1 MATAGG
7 ALSLT
12 PRTRSSRSSF
22 SVLRCASALL
32 LVAALSAQTRP
43 PAPASVRMY
52 VFDCGTLTIAD
63 PMALFGLRKDEV
75 GATNLSDAAYLVVHP
90 RGTLLWDAGFLPDSV
105 IESGAPQTGMARATR
120 TLKGQL
126 AQAGYKPSDI
136 TYLAL
141 SHYHGDH
148 TGNANDFRT
157 ATWLVSKV
165 EHDAMF
171 TEPPP
176 RFAAPATY
184 NVLKDSKTIY
194 VGLDRDYDV
203 FGDGTVVIKP
213 TPGHT
218 PGHLALVV
226 KLAKTGSVMLTGDIY
241 HYPEEVG
248 REDLPPGEADKVQAL
263 ATRKAVRE
271 FVRKTGTT
279 LWIGHDLVGFS
290 KLKKS
295 PEFYE

>member
-1 MATAGG
+1 VRTAF
-7 ALSLT
+7 A
-12 PRTRSSRSSF
+12 
-22 SVLRCASALL
+22 ALL
-32 LVAALSAQTRP
+32 IALAGAQSPP
-43 PAPASVRMY
+43 PAPKTVRLY
-52 VFDCGTLTIAD
+52 VFDCGTLNIAD
-63 PMALFGLRKDEV
+63 PMPLFGLRKDEV
-75 GATNLSDAAYLVVHP
+75 GATNLSDAAYLIVHP
-90 RGTLLWDAGFLPDSV
+90 RGTLIWDAGFLTDSV
-105 IESGAPQTGMARATR
+105 IESGAPQTGMARASK

-157 ATWLVSKV
+157 STWLVTRV

-171 TEPPP
+171 SVPPP
-176 RFAAPATY
+176 RIASPDTY
-184 NVLKDSKTIY
+184 SALKDSKTVFIE
-194 VGLDRDYDV
+194 GDYDV

-226 KLAKTGSVMLTGDIY
+226 KLAKTGPVMLTGDMY
-241 HYPEEVG
+241 HYPEEVN
-248 REDLPPGEADKVQAL
+248 RDDVPPGEADKAL
-263 ATRKAVRE
+263 ATQTRKAVRA
-271 FVRKTGTT
+271 FVQRTGTQ
-279 LWIGHDLVGFS
+279 LWIGHDLIGFA
-290 KLKKS
+290 KLRKS

>member
-1 MATAGG
+1 MRTAL
-7 ALSLT
+7 A
-12 PRTRSSRSSF
+12 
-22 SVLRCASALL
+22 ALL
-32 LVAALSAQTRP
+32 LTLLGGQARP
-43 PAPASVRMY
+43 PAPAPVRLY
-52 VFDCGTLTIAD
+52 VFDCGTLNIAD
-63 PMALFGLRKDEV
+63 PMPLFGLKKEEV

-90 RGTLLWDAGFLPDSV
+90 KGTLMWDAGFLTDSD
-105 IESGAPQTGMARATR
+105 IESGAPQTGMARASK

-126 AQAGYKPSDI
+126 AQAGYKPADI

-148 TGNANDFRT
+148 TGNANDFR
-157 ATWLVSKV
+157 ASTWLVSKV

-176 RFAAPATY
+176 RIASPATY
-184 NVLKDSKTIY
+184 GALKDSKTVY
-194 VGLDRDYDV
+194 VPLQGDYDV

-226 KLAKTGSVMLTGDIY
+226 KLAKTGSVMLTGDMY

-248 REDLPPGEADKVQAL
+248 RDDLPPGEADKAQAL
-263 ATRKAVRE
+263 ATRKAVAE
-271 FVRKTGTT
+271 FVKKTGTQ

-290 KLKKS
+290 KLRKS

>member
-1 MATAGG
+1 M
-7 ALSLT
+7 
-12 PRTRSSRSSF
+12 
-22 SVLRCASALL
+22 
-32 LVAALSAQTRP
+32 
-43 PAPASVRMY
+43 
-52 VFDCGTLTIAD
+52 
-63 PMALFGLRKDEV
+63 
-75 GATNLSDAAYLVVHP
+75 
-90 RGTLLWDAGFLPDSV
+90 WDAGFLTDSD
-105 IESGAPQTGMARATR
+105 IESGAPQTGMARASK

-126 AQAGYKPSDI
+126 AQAGYKPADI

-148 TGNANDFRT
+148 TGNANDFR
-157 ATWLVSKV
+157 ASTWLVSKV

-176 RFAAPATY
+176 RIASPATY
-184 NVLKDSKTIY
+184 NALKGSKTVY
-194 VGLDRDYDV
+194 VPLQGDYDV

-226 KLAKTGSVMLTGDIY
+226 KLAKTGSVMLTGDMY

-248 REDLPPGEADKVQAL
+248 RDDLPPGEADKAQAL
-263 ATRKAVRE
+263 ATRKAVAE
-271 FVRKTGTT
+271 FVKKTGTQ

-290 KLKKS
+290 KLRKS

>member
-1 MATAGG
+1 M
-7 ALSLT
+7 
-12 PRTRSSRSSF
+12 P
-22 SVLRCASALL
+22 
-32 LVAALSAQTRP
+32 
-43 PAPASVRMY
+43 
-52 VFDCGTLTIAD
+52 
-63 PMALFGLRKDEV
+63 LFGLRKDEV
-75 GATNLSDAAYLVVHP
+75 SATNLSDAAYLIVHP
-90 RGTLLWDAGFLPDSV
+90 RGTLMWDAGFIPDSV
-105 IESGAPQTGMARATR
+105 IESGAPQTGMARASK

-148 TGNANDFRT
+148 TGNANDFRM
-157 ATWLVSKV
+157 ATWLVTRV

-171 TEPPP
+171 TVPPP
-176 RFAAPATY
+176 RIASPDTY
-184 NVLKDSKTIY
+184 SALKESKTVFIT
-194 VGLDRDYDV
+194 GDYDV
-203 FGDGTVVIKP
+203 FGDGTVVVKP

-226 KLAKTGSVMLTGDIY
+226 KLAKTGPVMLTGDMY
-241 HYPEEVG
+241 HYPEEVT
-248 REDLPPGEADKVQAL
+248 RDDLPPGEADKAQAA

-271 FVRKTGTT
+271 FVRKTGTQ

-290 KLKKS
+290 KLRKS

>member
-1 MATAGG
+1 MRHV
-7 ALSLT
+7 LT
-12 PRTRSSRSSF
+12 
-22 SVLRCASALL
+22 ALL
-32 LVAALSAQTRP
+32 LTLFGAQARP
-43 PAPASVRMY
+43 PAPASVRLY
-52 VFDCGTLTIAD
+52 VFDCGILNIAD
-63 PMALFGLRKDEV
+63 PMPLFGLRKDEV
-75 GATNLSDAAYLVVHP
+75 GATNLSDAAYLIVHP
-90 RGTLLWDAGFLPDSV
+90 RGTLLWDAGFLSDSD
-105 IESGAPQTGMARATR
+105 IESGAPQTGMARASK

-126 AQAGYKPSDI
+126 AQAGYKPADI

-148 TGNANDFRT
+148 TGNANDFK
-157 ATWLVSKV
+157 ASTWLVTRV

-171 TEPPP
+171 TEPAP
-176 RFAAPATY
+176 RIASPATY
-184 NVLKDSKTIY
+184 NALKDSKTVY
-194 VGLDRDYDV
+194 VPLQGDHDV

-226 KLAKTGSVMLTGDIY
+226 KLAKTGSVMLTGDMY

-248 REDLPPGEADKVQAL
+248 RDELPPGEADKAQAL

-271 FVRKTGTT
+271 FVRQTGTQ

-290 KLKKS
+290 KLRKS

>member
-1 MATAGG
+1 MRTAL
-7 ALSLT
+7 A
-12 PRTRSSRSSF
+12 
-22 SVLRCASALL
+22 ALL
-32 LVAALSAQTRP
+32 IAVFSAQSGP
-43 PAPASVRMY
+43 PAPPRTVRVY
-52 VFDCGTLTIAD
+52 VLDCGTLNIPD
-63 PMALFGLRKDEV
+63 PMPLFGLRKDEV
-75 GATNLSDAAYLVVHP
+75 RDSNLSDAAYLIVHP
-90 RGTLLWDAGFLPDSV
+90 RGTLLWDTGFLSDGV

-126 AQAGYKPSDI
+126 SQAGYRPADI
-136 TYLAL
+136 NYLAL

-148 TGNANDFRT
+148 TGNANDFKT
-157 ATWLVSKV
+157 ATWLVSQV

-176 RFAAPATY
+176 RIAAPDSY
-184 NVLKDSKTIY
+184 NALKNSKTVY
-194 VGLDRDYDV
+194 VKTTGDYDV

-226 KLAKTGSVMLTGDIY
+226 KLAKTGPVMLTGDMY
-241 HYPEEVG
+241 HYPEEVM
-248 REDLPPGEADKVQAL
+248 RDDLPPGESDKAQAL
-263 ATRKAVRE
+263 ATRKTVRE
-271 FVRKTGTT
+271 FIRKTGTT
-279 LWIGHDLVGFS
+279 LWIGHDIVGFA

>member
-1 MATAGG
+1 V
-7 ALSLT
+7 
-12 PRTRSSRSSF
+12 RY
-22 SVLRCASALL
+22 LL
-32 LVAALSAQTRP
+32 AAILIAALGAQARP
-43 PAPASVRMY
+43 PAPSSVRLY
-52 VFDCGTLTIAD
+52 VFDCGTLEIAD
-63 PMALFGLRKDEV
+63 PMQLFGLRKEEV

-90 RGTLLWDAGFLPDSV
+90 RGTLIWDTGFLPDNV
-105 IESGAPQTGMARATR
+105 IESGAPQTGLARATK

-126 AQAGYKPSDI
+126 AQIGYKPSDI

-148 TGNANDFRT
+148 TGNANDFQGS
-157 ATWLVSKV
+157 TWLVSQV

-171 TEPPP
+171 TLPPP
-176 RFAAPATY
+176 RIASPGTY
-184 NVLKDSKTIY
+184 SALKNSKTVFI
-194 VGLDRDYDV
+194 GLQGDYDV

-218 PGHLALVV
+218 PGHLALLV
-226 KLAKTGSVMLTGDIY
+226 KLAKTGPVLLTGDLY
-241 HYPEEVG
+241 HYPEEVS
-248 REDLPPGEADKVQAL
+248 RNILPPGEADRAQAT

-271 FVRKTGTT
+271 FVEKTGTQ

-290 KLKKS
+290 KLRKS

>member
-1 MATAGG
+1 MRHA
-7 ALSLT
+7 
-12 PRTRSSRSSF
+12 
-22 SVLRCASALL
+22 
-32 LVAALSAQTRP
+32 VAALLIALVGVQVRP
-43 PAPASVRMY
+43 AAPPSVRVY
-52 VFDCGTLTIAD
+52 VFDCGTLNITD
-63 PMALFGLRKDEV
+63 PMPLFGLRKDEV

-90 RGTLLWDAGFLPDSV
+90 RGTLLWDAGFLPDRD
-105 IESGAPQTGMARATR
+105 IESGAPQTGMARASK

-126 AQAGYKPSDI
+126 AAAGYKPPDI

-148 TGNANDFRT
+148 TGNANDFAS

-165 EHDAMF
+165 EYDAMF
-171 TEPPP
+171 AATPP
-176 RFAAPATY
+176 RITAPATY
-184 NVLKDSKTIY
+184 SALKDSRHKFIGMTA
-194 VGLDRDYDV
+194 DYDV

-226 KLAKTGSVMLTGDIY
+226 KLAKTGSVMLTGDMY

-248 REDLPPGEADKVQAL
+248 RDEVPPGEADKAQAI

-271 FVRKTGTT
+271 FVRRTGTQ
-279 LWIGHDLVGFS
+279 LWIGHDLIGFS
-290 KLKKS
+290 KLRKS

>member
-1 MATAGG
+1 MRHV
-7 ALSLT
+7 LT
-12 PRTRSSRSSF
+12 
-22 SVLRCASALL
+22 ALL
-32 LVAALSAQTRP
+32 IALFGVQARP
-43 PAPASVRMY
+43 PAPASVRLY
-52 VFDCGTLTIAD
+52 VFDCGTLNIAD
-63 PMALFGLRKDEV
+63 PMPLFGLKKEEV

-90 RGTLLWDAGFLPDSV
+90 KGTLMWDAGFLTDSD
-105 IESGAPQTGMARATR
+105 IESGAPQTGMARASK

-126 AQAGYKPSDI
+126 AQAGYKPADI

-148 TGNANDFRT
+148 TGNANDFK
-157 ATWLVSKV
+157 ASTWLVSKV

-176 RFAAPATY
+176 RIASPATY
-184 NVLKDSKTIY
+184 NALKDSKTVY
-194 VGLDRDYDV
+194 VPLQSDYDV

-226 KLAKTGSVMLTGDIY
+226 KLAKTGSVMLTGDMY

-248 REDLPPGEADKVQAL
+248 RDDLPPGEADKAQAL
-263 ATRKAVRE
+263 ATRKAVAE
-271 FVRKTGTT
+271 FVKKTGTQ

-290 KLKKS
+290 KLRKS

>member
-1 MATAGG
+1 VRTAF
-7 ALSLT
+7 A
-12 PRTRSSRSSF
+12 
-22 SVLRCASALL
+22 ALL
-32 LVAALSAQTRP
+32 IALAGAQSPP
-43 PAPASVRMY
+43 PAPKTVRLY
-52 VFDCGTLTIAD
+52 VFDCGTLNIAD
-63 PMALFGLRKDEV
+63 PMPLFGLRKDEV
-75 GATNLSDAAYLVVHP
+75 GATNLSDAAYLIVHP
-90 RGTLLWDAGFLPDSV
+90 RGTLISDAGFLTDSV
-105 IESGAPQTGMARATR
+105 IESGAPQTGMARASK

-157 ATWLVSKV
+157 STWLVTRV

-171 TEPPP
+171 RVPPP
-176 RFAAPATY
+176 RIASPDTY
-184 NVLKDSKTIY
+184 SALKDSKTVFIE
-194 VGLDRDYDV
+194 GDYDV

-226 KLAKTGSVMLTGDIY
+226 KLAKTGPVMLTGDMY
-241 HYPEEVG
+241 HYPEEVN
-248 REDLPPGEADKVQAL
+248 RDDVPPGEADKAL
-263 ATRKAVRE
+263 ATQTRKAVRA
-271 FVRKTGTT
+271 FVQRTGTQ
-279 LWIGHDLVGFS
+279 LWIGHDLIGFA
-290 KLKKS
+290 KLRKS

>member
-1 MATAGG
+1 MRHV
-7 ALSLT
+7 LT
-12 PRTRSSRSSF
+12 
-22 SVLRCASALL
+22 ALL
-32 LVAALSAQTRP
+32 IALFGGQARP
-43 PAPASVRMY
+43 PAPASVRLY
-52 VFDCGTLTIAD
+52 VFDCGTLNIAD
-63 PMALFGLRKDEV
+63 PMPLFGLKKEEV

-90 RGTLLWDAGFLPDSV
+90 KGTLMWDAGFLTDSD
-105 IESGAPQTGMARATR
+105 IESGAPQTGMARASK

-126 AQAGYKPSDI
+126 AQAGYKPADI

-148 TGNANDFRT
+148 TGNANDFK
-157 ATWLVSKV
+157 ASTWLVSRV

-176 RFAAPATY
+176 RIAAPATY
-184 NVLKDSKTIY
+184 SALKDSKTVY
-194 VGLDRDYDV
+194 VPLQRDYDV

-226 KLAKTGSVMLTGDIY
+226 KLAKTGSVMLTGDMY

-248 REDLPPGEADKVQAL
+248 RDDLPPGEADKAQAL
-263 ATRKAVRE
+263 ATRKAMAE
-271 FVRKTGTT
+271 FVKKTGTQ

-290 KLKKS
+290 KLRKS

>member
-1 MATAGG
+1 MRHV
-7 ALSLT
+7 LT
-12 PRTRSSRSSF
+12 
-22 SVLRCASALL
+22 ALL
-32 LVAALSAQTRP
+32 IALFGVQARP
-43 PAPASVRMY
+43 PAPASVRLY
-52 VFDCGTLTIAD
+52 VFDCGMLKIAD
-63 PMALFGLRKDEV
+63 PMPLFGLKKEEV
-75 GATNLSDAAYLVVHP
+75 GATNLSDAAYLIVHP
-90 RGTLLWDAGFLPDSV
+90 RGTLLWDAGFLSDSV
-105 IESGAPQTGMARATR
+105 IESGAPQTGMARASK

-126 AQAGYKPSDI
+126 AQAGYKPADI

-148 TGNANDFRT
+148 TGNANDFKT
-157 ATWLVSKV
+157 STWLVTKV

-176 RFAAPATY
+176 RIASPATY
-184 NVLKDSKTIY
+184 NALKDSKTVY
-194 VGLDRDYDV
+194 LPLQSDYDV

-226 KLAKTGSVMLTGDIY
+226 KLAKTGSVMLTGDMY
-241 HYPEEVG
+241 HYPEEVD
-248 REDLPPGEADKVQAL
+248 RDDLPPGEADKAQAL

-271 FVRKTGTT
+271 FAQKTGTQ

>member
-1 MATAGG
+1 M
-7 ALSLT
+7 
-12 PRTRSSRSSF
+12 RT
-22 SVLRCASALL
+22 LL
-32 LVAALSAQTRP
+32 AALVIALVGAQSPPP
-43 PAPASVRMY
+43 PATVRLY
-52 VFDCGTLTIAD
+52 VFDCGTLNIAD
-63 PMALFGLRKDEV
+63 PMPLFGLKKEEV
-75 GATNLSDAAYLVVHP
+75 GATNLSDAAYLIVHP
-90 RGTLLWDAGFLPDSV
+90 RGTLLWDAGFVTDSV
-105 IESGAPQTGMARATR
+105 IESGAPQTGMARATK

-126 AQAGYKPSDI
+126 AQAGYRPSDV

-148 TGNANDFRT
+148 TGNANDFK
-157 ATWLVSKV
+157 ASTWLVTQV

-171 TEPPP
+171 AVPPP
-176 RFAAPATY
+176 RIASPPTY
-184 NVLKDSKTIY
+184 SALKDSRTVYIT
-194 VGLDRDYDV
+194 GDYDV

-226 KLAKTGSVMLTGDIY
+226 KLAKTGPVMLTGDMY
-241 HYPEEVG
+241 HYPEEVS
-248 REDLPPGEADKVQAL
+248 RDDLPPGETDKTQAA

-271 FVRKTGTT
+271 FVQKTGTQ

>member
-1 MATAGG
+1 MRHV
-7 ALSLT
+7 LT
-12 PRTRSSRSSF
+12 
-22 SVLRCASALL
+22 ALL
-32 LVAALSAQTRP
+32 LTLFGAQART
-43 PAPASVRMY
+43 PAPASVRLY
-52 VFDCGTLTIAD
+52 VFDCGILNIAD
-63 PMALFGLRKDEV
+63 PMPLFGLRKDEV

-90 RGTLLWDAGFLPDSV
+90 RGTLLWDAGFLSDSV
-105 IESGAPQTGMARATR
+105 IESGAPQTGMARATK

-126 AQAGYKPSDI
+126 AQAGYKAADI

-148 TGNANDFRT
+148 TGNANDFKA
-157 ATWLVSKV
+157 ATWLVTKV

-176 RFAAPATY
+176 RIASPTTY
-184 NVLKDSKTIY
+184 SALKDSKTVY
-194 VGLDRDYDV
+194 LPLESDYDV

-226 KLAKTGSVMLTGDIY
+226 KLAKTGSVMLTGDMY

-248 REDLPPGEADKVQAL
+248 RDDLPPGEADKAQAL

-271 FVRKTGTT
+271 FVQKTGTQ

>member
-1 MATAGG
+1 MRHAFT
-7 ALSLT
+7 
-12 PRTRSSRSSF
+12 
-22 SVLRCASALL
+22 ALL
-32 LVAALSAQTRP
+32 IALFGVQARP
-43 PAPASVRMY
+43 PAPASVRLY
-52 VFDCGTLTIAD
+52 VFDCGTLEIAD
-63 PMALFGLRKDEV
+63 PMPLFGLKKEEV
-75 GATNLSDAAYLVVHP
+75 GATNLSDAVYLIVHP
-90 RGTLLWDAGFLPDSV
+90 RGTLLWDAGFLSDSV
-105 IESGAPQTGMARATR
+105 IESGAPQTGMARAGK

-126 AQAGYKPSDI
+126 AQAGYKPADI

-148 TGNANDFRT
+148 TGNANDFKT
-157 ATWLVSKV
+157 STWLVTKV

-176 RFAAPATY
+176 RIASPATY
-184 NVLKDSKTIY
+184 NALKDSKTVY
-194 VGLDRDYDV
+194 LPLQSDYDV

-226 KLAKTGSVMLTGDIY
+226 KLAKTGSVMLTGDMY

-248 REDLPPGEADKVQAL
+248 RDDLPPGEADKAQAL

-271 FVRKTGTT
+271 FVQKTGTQ

>member
-1 MATAGG
+1 MRYTLAAI
-7 ALSLT
+7 LI
-12 PRTRSSRSSF
+12 
-22 SVLRCASALL
+22 ALL
-32 LVAALSAQTRP
+32 GAQARP
-43 PAPASVRMY
+43 PAPASVRLY
-52 VFDCGTLTIAD
+52 VFDCGTLNIPD
-63 PMALFGLRKDEV
+63 PMPLFGLRKDEV
-75 GATNLSDAAYLVVHP
+75 AATDLSDAAYLIVHP
-90 RGTLLWDAGFLPDSV
+90 RGTLLWDAGFLTDGA
-105 IESGAPQTGMARATR
+105 IESGAPQTGMARATK

-126 AQAGYKPSDI
+126 AQAGYKPADV

-148 TGNANDFRT
+148 TGNANDF
-157 ATWLVSKV
+157 AASTWLVTRV
-165 EHDAMF
+165 ERDAMF

-176 RFAAPATY
+176 RIAAPATY
-184 NVLKDSKTIY
+184 NALRNSKT
-194 VGLDRDYDV
+194 VFVPLDRDHDV

-226 KLAKTGSVMLTGDIY
+226 KLAKTGPVMLTGDMY

-248 REDLPPGEADKVQAL
+248 RDDLPPGEADKAQAL

-271 FVRKTGTT
+271 FVRKTGTQ

>member
-1 MATAGG
+1 MRHV
-7 ALSLT
+7 LT
-12 PRTRSSRSSF
+12 
-22 SVLRCASALL
+22 ALL
-32 LVAALSAQTRP
+32 IALFGVQARP
-43 PAPASVRMY
+43 PAPASVRLY
-52 VFDCGTLTIAD
+52 VFDCGTLEIAD
-63 PMALFGLRKDEV
+63 PMPLFGLKKEEV
-75 GATNLSDAAYLVVHP
+75 GATNLSDAAYLIVHP
-90 RGTLLWDAGFLPDSV
+90 RGTLLWDAGFLSDSV
-105 IESGAPQTGMARATR
+105 IESGAPQTGMARASK

-126 AQAGYKPSDI
+126 AQAGYKPADI

-148 TGNANDFRT
+148 TGNANDFKT
-157 ATWLVSKV
+157 STWLVTKV

-176 RFAAPATY
+176 RIASPATY
-184 NVLKDSKTIY
+184 NALKDSKTVY
-194 VGLDRDYDV
+194 LPLQSDYDV

-226 KLAKTGSVMLTGDIY
+226 KLAKTGSVMLTGDMY
-241 HYPEEVG
+241 HYPEEVD
-248 REDLPPGEADKVQAL
+248 RDDLPPGEADKAQAL

-271 FVRKTGTT
+271 FAQKTGTQ

>member
-1 MATAGG
+1 
-7 ALSLT
+7 
-12 PRTRSSRSSF
+12 
-22 SVLRCASALL
+22 
-32 LVAALSAQTRP
+32 
-43 PAPASVRMY
+43 MY
-52 VFDCGTLTIAD
+52 VFDCGTLNIPD
-63 PMALFGLRKDEV
+63 PMPLFGLKKEEV
-75 GATNLSDAAYLVVHP
+75 QATNLSDAAYLIVHP
-90 RGTLLWDAGFLPDSV
+90 RGTLLWDAGFLTDSV
-105 IESGAPQTGMARATR
+105 IESGEPQTGMARASK

-148 TGNANDFRT
+148 TGNANDFKT
-157 ATWLVSKV
+157 ATWLVTQV

-171 TEPPP
+171 TVPPP
-176 RFAAPATY
+176 RIAAPATY
-184 NVLKDSKTIY
+184 SSLKDSRKI
-194 VGLDRDYDV
+194 VVKLDSDYDV

-226 KLAKTGSVMLTGDIY
+226 KLKKTGPVMLTGDMY

-248 REDLPPGEADKVQAL
+248 RDDLPPGEADKVQAL

-271 FVRKTGTT
+271 FVQKTGTK

>member
-1 MATAGG
+1 MRHV
-7 ALSLT
+7 LT
-12 PRTRSSRSSF
+12 
-22 SVLRCASALL
+22 ALL
-32 LVAALSAQTRP
+32 IALFGGQARP
-43 PAPASVRMY
+43 PAPASVRLY
-52 VFDCGTLTIAD
+52 VFDCGILNIAD
-63 PMALFGLRKDEV
+63 PMPLFGLKKEEV
-75 GATNLSDAAYLVVHP
+75 GATNLSDAAYLIVHP
-90 RGTLLWDAGFLPDSV
+90 RGTLMWDAGFLTDSV
-105 IESGAPQTGMARATR
+105 IESGAPQTGMARASK

-126 AQAGYKPSDI
+126 AQAGYKPADI

-148 TGNANDFRT
+148 TGNANDFK
-157 ATWLVSKV
+157 ASTWLVSKV

-176 RFAAPATY
+176 RIASPATY
-184 NVLKDSKTIY
+184 NALKDSKTVY
-194 VGLDRDYDV
+194 VPLQSDYDV

-226 KLAKTGSVMLTGDIY
+226 KLAKTGSVMLTGDMY

-248 REDLPPGEADKVQAL
+248 RDDLPPGEADKAQAL
-263 ATRKAVRE
+263 ATRKAVGE
-271 FVRKTGTT
+271 FVKKTGTQ